1 MTVSDTPQRS
11 VPRSGGIQ
19 LAARGTGAWLLS
31 LRERQA
37 WAAGTVQQLEVEI
50 LFPVAQS
57 GVVVASESFGP
68 PSGAAAAA
76 LRRRRGRVRRA
87 ELCID
92 QASLNRALA
101 LPPIRPPS
109 RLPPFERLHACI
121 EASDYPSLLL
131 VFRLPI
137 DGSAPAAGVMP
148 VDAAPPNDQAVRP
161 GASEHESV
169 TGCARIA
176 IRRAPTGYHDAVFG
190 VSELLLFAPC
200 PYPAPLVA
208 HALLQ
213 RLAAALLAYRP
224 PDWPPVQLPTGP
236 SSLGLHLWLTPG
248 LSELR
253 LELLHDALL
262 DTLPRHGYRAAD
274 PTTAP
279 LSELS
284 CEPGRLLLRYA
295 GEGGRG
301 LSYADLDERPR
312 SNPVIDGSAA
322 QLGAPLPEVIRIA
335 DHLAYGGDIVA
346 ALAAYRMAAA
356 SPALA
361 SLARTRRLQFLASAP
376 PCHDEAASLAA
387 ELHKDSPGAAVPL
400 LVLAAIAAERGQ
412 DEAAS
417 DSYRNLAM
425 AREQHPIVRALAY
438 YAAARQLG
446 TSKPQAAVSL
456 AVEAEG
462 ILTPLDLDDELRV
475 FLRGLA
481 VDARGRLRP
490 PAGQSGT
497 AFAPVSAGSP
507 SEDCPPPASAVSLT
521 QRRELLPTRLL
532 QALQHE
538 EPAAALRQVEAA
550 LANSAPGMVQTDP
563 GWLPLLL
570 AAAQLCV
577 GQGEIE
583 RARALLT
590 QAGPHTESLRMR
602 VRLDWPELLAAE
614 PGSAADLL
622 PVLRALQLQKSATPD
637 ELRGLARLLT
647 LRGEHAEAITAQRQA
662 GGDPDELLAV
672 LEAAGRFS
680 DLLRALRIH
689 AELRPADASLLYQ
702 QAGNVAEQQ
711 LDDRPQAAAL
721 WQRAAEIATS
731 AGNDTSTDV
740 AESTAILWFH
750 AGRLWRECGELD
762 RAYAALGQAV
772 ARGGRDLPRA
782 QLMLADLAYALRD
795 PEAAMFYYR
804 QALHAGQVPVTMRAT
819 VYLRLAELSRQREDG
834 HGEEQSLASAVEAGG
849 GADAWPRLADLFARR
864 GDLQRRSMALVAWA
878 DHLPEN
884 DRPALLFDAAASA
897 PDLVLSRIDEELV
910 RLHADDEAVRDRVLA
925 RLAAKNDVTARLQIL
940 RYDVGR
946 SHSSRKRRHARELVE
961 LSLQVSDYDAAVYGW
976 LAILDAIEADAAA
989 AGAVAQ
995 ASQAA
1000 SSDEA
1005 ITVPR
1010 ALLPENGVQAFL
1022 GFWRTLQ
1029 RAGHR
1034 LNVTAGD
1041 LAELRERMVRLGS
1054 LPELLERSDRM
1065 LSLLGSEP
1073 SGEAQ
1078 VRALRWQVATLA
1090 ELVGEPLLAAQR
1102 YLQLCS
1108 GPTSDRKALT
1118 AFRTL
1123 CRALVKSGQA
1133 STLLALIEGEGH
1145 KPGISPAGQALLR
1158 VAQAE
1163 VQLFL
1168 GRAAE
1173 AEGLLASALQA
1184 LPTCGP
1190 AHAMLGMLLSTASE
1204 VEISQRGLQHLLYA
1218 AYAPDVAAPEAGEC
1232 ALLAADL
1239 LAAAG
1244 ITEAIELSLLQGEEF
1259 VEKSFSDRASA
1270 GTFVAIPA
1278 DFLSTPSMDEA
1289 VPVNIIDPVSDPL
1302 RARATAVPEG
1312 QGAVVPL
1319 LLGPEELLLH
1329 AGALLPGDPRPI
1341 EGLLGLSWTR
1351 GQDSVALECCERLLA
1366 LPSISADPAERARLH
1381 LEKSHVHLR
1390 LGQPSAAE
1398 AALRQALLDAPNS
1411 LPAVRGLRQL
1421 LLAPRTATDGEV
1433 RPLAGTHKRLLE
1445 AQDLLQ
1451 RELLLIQPTSPGA
1464 SPTVEPA
1471 DRLAPAELYFELGE
1485 VAAKL
1490 GEEEASRE
1498 WFRRAGLQGLA
1509 RGFVR
1514 LSELLAQ
1521 AEDWLAAADFAGRAA
1536 LLSSGSGDVA
1546 GRGQLLLI
1554 AAEYALRADDELRA
1568 REHLS
1573 QALSLGGE
1581 EAGEAEARLLSLD
1594 GGHDPERRRRSLER
1608 RLQQAGPGVERI
1620 ELQHRLLLLCCEQFD
1635 RDAMVSHAV
1644 ALLRDAPGDG
1654 IALCALAEDAIERG
1668 QMDAAAERLALLD
1681 VLPVGYPRIG
1691 RLLAWLADQHERRGA
1706 HEKAATA
1713 YEQLLALG
1721 ERSDDITAI
1730 EDALEGLARLAEE
1743 RGDLAAALRLLR
1755 RRLPYLPPDSLTAR
1769 STLRLRLCDLAL
1781 ALGDVA
1787 EARSQLLAI
1796 LSEQPQQRSALVKL
1810 LDVYRRGE
1818 LRPFEIQESLS
1829 IIDKLLDLAMT
1840 PGERAEWLFARGE
1853 LYERSLHDLVRA
1865 RADYERAIGQWPG
1878 HARALRRLLYLAARR
1893 ADGEDIVRH
1902 LGGLQRANA
1911 FLGEV
1916 QHVTALALTLPT
1928 ESADAETLL
1937 ARRKQALALL
1947 ENVELE
1953 DMAEALSLL
1962 GADALRQPKV
1972 AQRLRDLRSLDAPVA
1987 VALQALGGDASG
1999 LAQALLLRLRRAD
2012 GSLRL
2017 SVLSALALLSER
2029 LGMGAQMLYLS
2040 TQAFVTGLGSAGAGD
2055 EAAANRGAGSLRM
2068 FFAPQSLD
2076 DLGSLP
2082 VPEAALEAALARL
2095 RPLPTELVPWQTAL
2109 SLLGRYLLG
2118 LQGAPLRLSHEW
2130 SELLLE
2136 LSRSLG
2142 LGAVEV
2148 ALLDDEE
2155 LAPSEQPAACDPSRP
2170 VRLRLLR
2177 RLTQPGSEG
2186 LARFAALR
2194 ALLLLRSGVALVQ
2207 NAAVGPE
2214 RVGGLLRA
2222 AIALWLSGGGEGPGL
2237 DDLRQ
2242 SEADWLSTL
2251 RASALHPDHGSG
2263 VIYEA
2268 RGESEALRYCFSRLA
2283 EDANYLHSIWPA
2295 LRERLILEANAR
2307 ALGQLGDLRAALSV
2321 LTPPGADTSARLQAL
2336 MQGPAADLFAIANAI
2351 YLQL

>member
-31 LRERQA
+31 LRERQI

-57 GVVVASESFGP
+57 GVVVASENFGP

-101 LPPIRPPS
+101 LPLIRPPT

-131 VFRLPI
+131 VFRLPL
-137 DGSAPAAGVMP
+137 DGSASDAGAPYPATP
-148 VDAAPPNDQAVRP
+148 DDQAARP
-161 GASEHESV
+161 GATERESV

-356 SPALA
+356 IPALA

-376 PCHDEAASLAA
+376 PCHDEAQSLAA
-387 ELHKDSPGAAVPL
+387 ELHKESPAAAAPL
-400 LVLAAIAAERGQ
+400 LVLAAIAAERGL
-412 DEAAS
+412 DEAAA
-417 DSYRNLAM
+417 DAYRSLAM
-425 AREQHPIVRALAY
+425 VREQHPIVRALSF

-446 TSKPQAAVSL
+446 ASKPQAAVSL

-497 AFAPVSAGSP
+497 TFAPVPATSSSQDGPPSAS
-507 SEDCPPPASAVSLT
+507 SSVSTT
-521 QRRELLPTRLL
+521 QRRELLPARLL
-532 QALQHE
+532 QALQHD

-570 AAAQLCV
+570 ASAQLCI

-583 RARALLT
+583 RARAFLT

-711 LDDRPQAAAL
+711 LDDRAQAAAL

-731 AGNDTSTDV
+731 AGHDASTDV

-849 GADAWPRLADLFARR
+849 GADAWPRLAELFARR

-878 DHLPEN
+878 DHLPEK

-910 RLHADDEAVRDRVLA
+910 RLRADDEAVRDRALA
-925 RLAAKNDVTARLQIL
+925 RLAAQNDVTARLQLL

-946 SHSSRKRRHARELVE
+946 SQSSRKRRHARELVE

-989 AGAVAQ
+989 AGAMAQ
-995 ASQAA
+995 AGQVA
-1000 SSDEA
+1000 SSDDA

-1065 LSLLGSEP
+1065 LSLMGTEP

-1145 KPGISPAGQALLR
+1145 KPGIAPAGQALLR

-1244 ITEAIELSLLQGEEF
+1244 ITEPIELSLLQGEEF

-1390 LGQPSAAE
+1390 LGQPAAAE

-1411 LPAVRGLRQL
+1411 LAAVRGLRQL
-1421 LLAPRTATDGEV
+1421 LLAPRSAPDGEV

-1451 RELLLIQPTSPGA
+1451 RELLLSSPTLPGA
-1464 SPTVEPA
+1464 SPAA
-1471 DRLAPAELYFELGE
+1471 DSANRLAPAELYFELGE

-1490 GEEEASRE
+1490 GEEDAARE

-1521 AEDWLAAADFAGRAA
+1521 AEDWLAAADVAGRAA
-1536 LLSSGSGDVA
+1536 LLSSGSSDVA

-1644 ALLRDAPGDG
+1644 ALLRDAPGDA

-1681 VLPVGYPRIG
+1681 VLPIGYPRVS

-1755 RRLPYLPPDSLTAR
+1755 RRLPYLPPDALTAR

-1781 ALGDVA
+1781 ALGDVP

-1818 LRPFEIQESLS
+1818 LRPPEIQESLS

-1937 ARRKQALALL
+1937 ARRKQALTLL
-1947 ENVELE
+1947 ENVEIE

-1987 VALQALGGDASG
+1987 VALQALGGDASA
-1999 LAQALLLRLRRAD
+1999 LAQALLLRLRRED

-2040 TQAFVTGLGSAGAGD
+2040 TQAFVTGLGHTSSGD
-2055 EAAANRGAGSLRM
+2055 EAGSAWAGGAQRM

-2076 DLGSLP
+2076 DLGALP
-2082 VPEAALEAALARL
+2082 VPEAVLEAALARL
-2095 RPLPTELVPWQTAL
+2095 RPLPTELVPWQIAL

-2155 LAPSEQPAACDPSRP
+2155 LPQSEQPAACDPSRP

-2194 ALLLLRSGVALVQ
+2194 ALLLLRSGVALVH
-2207 NAAVGPE
+2207 NPAVGPE

-2222 AIALWLSGGGEGPGL
+2222 AIALWLSGGGEGPSL
-2237 DDLRQ
+2237 DDLRP
-2242 SEADWLSTL
+2242 SESEWLSPL

-2268 RGESEALRYCFSRLA
+2268 RGESEVLRYCFSRLA
-2283 EDANYLHSIWPA
+2283 EDANYLHSIWPT
-2295 LRERLILEANAR
+2295 LRERLLLEANAR

-2321 LTPPGADTSARLQAL
+2321 LTPPNADTSARLLAL
-2336 MQGPAADLFAIANAI
+2336 MQGPVADLFAIANAI

>member
-1 MTVSDTPQRS
+1 M
-11 VPRSGGIQ
+11 
-19 LAARGTGAWLLS
+19 
-31 LRERQA
+31 
-37 WAAGTVQQLEVEI
+37 QQLEVEI

-57 GVVVASESFGP
+57 SVVVPGETFGP
-68 PSGAAAAA
+68 PSGAAASA

-92 QASLNRALA
+92 QASLNRALSQP
-101 LPPIRPPS
+101 LVRPPGL
-109 RLPPFERLHACI
+109 LPPFEQLHARI
-121 EASDYPSLLL
+121 EGSDFPTLLL
-131 VFRLPI
+131 FFRLPLSK
-137 DGSAPAAGVMP
+137 SAPAVAEGREEPRRPSSGRPAEASSEAVM
-148 VDAAPPNDQAVRP
+148 
-161 GASEHESV
+161 
-169 TGCARIA
+169 GCARIA
-176 IRRAPTGYHDAVFG
+176 VRRAPAGYHDAIFG

-200 PYPAPLVA
+200 PYPAPLIA

-224 PDWPPVQLPTGP
+224 PDWPSVQLPTGP
-236 SSLGLHLWLTPG
+236 SVLGLHMWLTPG

-279 LSELS
+279 LSELT

-312 SNPVIDGSAA
+312 SNPVIDSSAA
-322 QLGAPLPEVIRIA
+322 VLGAPLPEVIRIA
-335 DHLAYGGDIVA
+335 DHLAYHGDVAA
-346 ALAAYRMAAA
+346 ALAGYRMAAA
-356 SPALA
+356 SPPLA
-361 SLARTRRLQFLASAP
+361 TLARTRRLQFLASAP
-376 PCHDEAASLAA
+376 ACHDEALALA
-387 ELHKDSPGAAVPL
+387 VELQKESAAAVTPAL
-400 LVLAAIAAERGQ
+400 YLAAIAAERGQ
-412 DEAAS
+412 DELAAS
-417 DSYRNLAM
+417 HYRRIAGQ
-425 AREQHPIVRALAY
+425 AEQHPIVRALAY

-446 TSKPQAAVSL
+446 LSQPQAAVDL
-456 AVEAEG
+456 AVEAEAL
-462 ILTPLDLDDELRV
+462 LTPLDLDDELRV
-475 FLRGLA
+475 LLRQLA
-481 VDARGRLRP
+481 VDAHGRLRP
-490 PAGQSGT
+490 PAGQSSSSI
-497 AFAPVSAGSP
+497 APLPG
-507 SEDCPPPASAVSLT
+507 PAADDDADAVPVTVTTPERSDA
-521 QRRELLPTRLL
+521 LPARLL
-532 QALQHE
+532 LALQQD
-538 EPAAALRQVEAA
+538 EPTLALRRVEAA
-550 LANSAPGMVQTDP
+550 LASVAPGMVQSDA

-570 AAAQLCV
+570 ASAQLCI

-583 RARALLT
+583 RARALLS
-590 QAGPHTESLRMR
+590 QAGPHTPALRMR

-622 PVLRALQLQKSATPD
+622 PVLRMLQSKQAATAD

-647 LRGEHAEAITAQRQA
+647 LRGDHAEAILAQRQA

-672 LEAAGRFS
+672 LEAAGRFA

-689 AELRPADASLLYQ
+689 AELRPADASLLFQ

-721 WQRAAEIATS
+721 WQKAAELATS
-731 AGNDTSTDV
+731 ASTETSTDL
-740 AESTAILWFH
+740 AEATAIIWFH

-762 RAYAALGQAV
+762 RAYGALGQAV

-782 QLMLADLAYALRD
+782 QLMLADLAFALRD
-795 PEAAMFYYR
+795 NEAAAFYYR
-804 QALHAGQVPVTMRAT
+804 QALHAGQVPLSLRAT
-819 VYLRLAELSRQREDG
+819 VYLRLADLARQREDS

-849 GADAWPRLADLFARR
+849 GAEAWPRLADLFARR
-864 GDLQRRSMALVAWA
+864 GDRQRRAMALVAWA
-878 DHLPEN
+878 DHLPEA
-884 DRPALLFDAAASA
+884 DRPAMLYEAVADA
-897 PDLVLSRIDEELV
+897 PELVLARIDEELV
-910 RLHADDEAVRDRVLA
+910 RLQVDDESVRDRVLG
-925 RLAAKNDVTARLQIL
+925 RLGERNDVTARLGAL
-940 RYDVGR
+940 RYDVSR
-946 SHSSRKRRHARELVE
+946 SQSSRKRKQARLLVE
-961 LSLQVSDYDAAVYGW
+961 LALQVSDYDAAVFGW
-976 LAILDAIEADAAA
+976 LSILQAIEADAAA
-989 AGAVAQ
+989 AGAITQANQ
-995 ASQAA
+995 AS

-1005 ITVPR
+1005 ITTPR

-1029 RAGHR
+1029 RAGQR
-1034 LNVTAGD
+1034 LNVSAGD
-1041 LAELRERMVRLGS
+1041 LASLREQMVRLGS

-1065 LSLLGSEP
+1065 LSLLGSDP
-1073 SGEAQ
+1073 AGEAQ

-1090 ELVGEPLLAAQR
+1090 ELVGEPLVAAHR

-1108 GPTSDRKALT
+1108 GPTPDRKALT

-1123 CRALVKSGQA
+1123 SRGLVKSGQA
-1133 STLLALIEGEGH
+1133 STLVALIEREQH
-1145 KPGISPAGQALLR
+1145 QPALSPAGQALLR

-1168 GRAAE
+1168 GRAAD
-1173 AEGLLASALQA
+1173 AEGLLASALQS

-1190 AHAMLGMLLSTASE
+1190 AHAMLGMLLATATE

-1278 DFLSTPSMDEA
+1278 DFLTTPSMDEA

-1312 QGAVVPL
+1312 QGAVVPP

-1351 GQDSVALECCERLLA
+1351 GQDSVALQCCERLLA
-1366 LPSISADPAERARLH
+1366 LPSVASDAAERARLR

-1390 LGQPSAAE
+1390 MGQTAAAE
-1398 AALRQALLDAPNS
+1398 AALRQALSDAPTS
-1411 LPAVRGLRQL
+1411 LPVVRGLRQL
-1421 LLAPRTATDGEV
+1421 LLAPRTDSPSDA
-1433 RPLAGTHKRLLE
+1433 RPQAGMQKRLLE

-1451 RELLLIQPTSPGA
+1451 RELSLTQIAAAGQS
-1464 SPTVEPA
+1464 PA
-1471 DRLAPAELYFELGE
+1471 DAAERLLLAELFCELGE

-1490 GEEEASRE
+1490 GDDEAARE
-1498 WFRRAGLQGLA
+1498 WFRRAGHSGLP

-1521 AEDWLAAADFAGRAA
+1521 AEDFLGAADAAGRAA
-1536 LLSSGSGDVA
+1536 LISSGREDSE
-1546 GRGQLLLI
+1546 GRGGLLLL

-1568 REHLS
+1568 REHLM
-1573 QALSLGGE
+1573 QVLSLGGE
-1581 EAGEAEARLLSLD
+1581 VAAEAETRLMALD

-1608 RLQQAGPGVERI
+1608 RLQQAGPGVDRI
-1620 ELQHRLLLLCCEQFD
+1620 ELLHRLLLLCCEQFD

-1644 ALLRDAPGDG
+1644 ALLRDAPGDPL
-1654 IALCALAEDAIERG
+1654 ALCALAEDAIERG
-1668 QMDAAAERLALLD
+1668 QLDAAAERLALLD
-1681 VLPVGYPRIG
+1681 VLPVSYPRVS

-1706 HEKAATA
+1706 AERAATA

-1721 ERSDDITAI
+1721 ERSDDTTAI

-1755 RRLPYLPPDSLTAR
+1755 RRLPYLPPDALSAR
-1769 STLRLRLCDLAL
+1769 ATLRLRLCDLAL
-1781 ALGDVA
+1781 ALGDVS

-1818 LRPFEIQESLS
+1818 LRPAELQESLA
-1829 IIDKLLDLAMT
+1829 ILDKLLDLAMT

-1853 LYERSLHDLVRA
+1853 LFERHLHDVVRA
-1865 RADYERAIGQWPG
+1865 RADYERAVGQWPG

-1893 ADGEDIVRH
+1893 ADGEEVVRQ
-1902 LGGLQRANA
+1902 LASLQRANA
-1911 FLGEV
+1911 LLGDV

-1937 ARRKQALALL
+1937 ARRQQALGLL
-1947 ENVELE
+1947 HSVAVE
-1953 DMAEALSLL
+1953 DMADALSVL

-1987 VALQALGGDASG
+1987 VALQALAGDALA
-1999 LAQALLLRLRRAD
+1999 LAQALEQRLLRAD

-2029 LGMGAQMLYLS
+2029 LGVGPQMLYLS
-2040 TQAFVTGLGSAGAGD
+2040 TQAFVTASPGTEQAGAAPPP
-2055 EAAANRGAGSLRM
+2055 ERM
-2068 FFAPQSLD
+2068 FFAHQSLD
-2076 DLGSLP
+2076 ELGALP
-2082 VPEAALEAALARL
+2082 VPEPVLESALQRL
-2095 RPLPTELVPWQTAL
+2095 RPLSSEMKPWLTAL

-2118 LQGAPLRLSHEW
+2118 LQSSALRLSHEW
-2130 SELLLE
+2130 SELLAE

-2142 LGAVEV
+2142 ISSIEV
-2148 ALLDDEE
+2148 ALLDDSE
-2155 LAPSEQPAACDPSRP
+2155 LDPSEQPAACDPSRP

-2177 RLTQPGSEG
+2177 RLTGPGSEA

-2194 ALLLLRSGVALVQ
+2194 ALLLLRSGAALVQ
-2207 NAAVGPE
+2207 HPAVGPQ
-2214 RVGGLLRA
+2214 RIGGLLRA
-2222 AIALWLSGGGEGPGL
+2222 AIALWLSGSPGAPSL
-2237 DDLRQ
+2237 EELQ
-2242 SEADWLSTL
+2242 PSEQDWLSTL
-2251 RASALHPDHGSG
+2251 RAIALHPEHTSG

-2268 RGESEALRYCFSRLA
+2268 RSEAVALGACFARLA
-2283 EDANYLHSIWPA
+2283 EDANCLHSLWPA
-2295 LRERLILEANAR
+2295 LRDRLQLEANAR
-2307 ALGQLGDLRAALSV
+2307 AWGQLGDLRAALSV
-2321 LTPPGADTSARLQAL
+2321 LVPSSADASARLRAL
-2336 MQGPAADLFAIANAI
+2336 VQGPVADLWVLANAI
-2351 YLQL
+2351 YLHL